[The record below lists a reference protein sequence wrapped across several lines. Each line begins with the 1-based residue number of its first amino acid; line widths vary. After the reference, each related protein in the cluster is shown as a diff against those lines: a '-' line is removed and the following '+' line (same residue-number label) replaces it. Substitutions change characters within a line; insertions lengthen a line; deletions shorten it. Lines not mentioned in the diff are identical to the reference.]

1 MIKSKFI
8 NMKFKIVTVII
19 LLILLVV
26 FALQNADIVH
36 IKLWFWSVD
45 IPGVLLIL
53 VSVSA
58 GIIIGMISLSIGSK
72 KSKKGQEPET
82 EDNDRKDSAVNNFFE

>member
-1 MIKSKFI
+1 
-8 NMKFKIVTVII
+8 MKFKIITVII

-36 IKLWFWSVD
+36 IKLWFWSVQ

-72 KSKKGQEPET
+72 KSGRAPEPEP
-82 EDNDRKDSAVNNFFE
+82 EKSDKKDSSVNNFFE